1 MKKKI
6 SIVVIAIVVI
16 GIVLAVNM
24 NKSEALEEEVL
35 DPGYVQKDL
44 TSTSVAES
52 NTLNDREFT
61 QGGY

>member
-1 MKKKI
+1 
-6 SIVVIAIVVI
+6 
-16 GIVLAVNM
+16 M

-52 NTLNDREFT
+52 NTLNGREFT
-61 QGGY
+61 QGGYLSFEEYNQTKD